1 MERIAYRIADFYNQK
16 LRVFARIWNRTF
28 MLVLLTLLGGR
39 RIKGYCVDRVA
50 HITNED
56 RVVMVANHRSFF
68 DFFVILWINFTR
80 TRISSRILFPVR
92 STFFYTRPLGVLI
105 NFALSGMAMFP
116 PVLREP
122 ARREFNR
129 FSLDRVIDELS
140 RPSTVVGFHP
150 EGRRNKN
157 DDFHELLTA
166 KPGVGEVALR
176 TSPDVKFVPIFV
188 VGMGNNLALEGWRTW
203 FRARAFPIDI
213 VYGEPIDF
221 SDLRNRPHTPEL
233 YQEAADRCMDA
244 IADLGEYQRRHGRLK
259 PRQRRR
265 LLRLFGA

>member
-1 MERIAYRIADFYNQK
+1 MERTAYRIADFYNRK
-16 LRVFARIWNRTF
+16 FRVFARIWNRTF
-28 MLVLLTLLGGR
+28 MLVLLTVLGGR
-39 RIKGYCVDRVA
+39 RIKGYCVERVA
-50 HITNED
+50 HITNKD

-80 TRISSRILFPVR
+80 TRISSRILVPVR

-105 NFALSGMAMFP
+105 NFAMSGMAMFP
-116 PVLREP
+116 PVMRGKEKR
-122 ARREFNR
+122 AWNR
-129 FSLDRVIDELS
+129 FTTDRVLDELT

-157 DDFHELLTA
+157 DDIHELLPG
-166 KPGVGEVALR
+166 KPGIGEVALR
-176 TSPDVKFVPIFV
+176 ADDGVKFVPIFV

-213 VYGEPIDF
+213 VYGAPIDF
-221 SDLRNRPHTPEL
+221 SDLRNRPHSKEL

-244 IADLGEYQRRHGRLK
+244 IAKLAEHQRQHGRLK
-259 PRQRRR
+259 PRPRRR
-265 LLRLFGA
+265 LRLFGA